1 MVKFRWL
8 AKPCKHIAPH
18 SEKDSYSPSPYQ
30 ERDHASPT
38 VFPNSSVA
46 AIPTTNTTL
55 SLSLPPGRKHPE
67 QKIGPLRCLSM
78 PDVTHQPDSDHQ
90 VKQGTS
96 TPKEKSLPPTPTS
109 SSEDASDVHSY
120 PMNPS
125 IEGPSWPYQPSRQD
139 PQSALASPTV
149 RPSPS
154 QAKVA
159 LAQAASAISL
169 PHSIPI
175 PQASASSTRSDIN
188 SIAFVTIPHP
198 QPEPEPEP
206 DRLGFP
212 PSNIRRAK
220 SFQQLTRNY
229 RKEDDPHSDSQMPR
243 SRRISFGRVNP
254 FDPVEKGKDKALEGI
269 PSHVTPPRVPLV
281 RRPSFWNRKRNDSS
295 KSLVAPLPPQHP
307 SNSVDHLSH
316 ILPSLPPM
324 SPFHIDANISYSS
337 RSSQTEES
345 PPRLSDRRNHPL
357 PPRPAA
363 SSPDL
368 SLSLRSSQ
376 PRHPPRRRR
385 PATADS
391 APDRPRTLSFAF
403 SSVYPSTSPPSP
415 PQHADSATFRQ
426 RPRPR
431 SQTNPPFLH
440 RLSANI
446 FSFGSS
452 SPSPSTPTIGAYLT
466 HSPGASPRA
475 STSKLSPP
483 KPLLDSESPESYV
496 NRLLSTISKVEV
508 ASVLAQ
514 RCVPPD
520 TSTGI

>member
-8 AKPCKHIAPH
+8 AKSCKYIAPH
-18 SEKDSYSPSPYQ
+18 SENDSYSPSPYQ
-30 ERDHASPT
+30 ERDHPSPS

-46 AIPTTNTTL
+46 AIPATNTTL
-55 SLSLPPGRKHPE
+55 SLSLPPCRKYPE

-78 PDVTHQPDSDHQ
+78 SDVTHQPDSDHQ
-90 VKQGTS
+90 IKQRTS
-96 TPKEKSLPPTPTS
+96 TPKDKSLPPTPTS

-120 PMNPS
+120 RINPS
-125 IEGPSWPYQPSRQD
+125 IEDPSWPYQPSSQG
-139 PQSALASPTV
+139 PQSAPAPPTV
-149 RPSPS
+149 RPSSS

-159 LAQAASAISL
+159 LAQAALGICL

-175 PQASASSTRSDIN
+175 PQASASSPRSDVN
-188 SIAFVTIPHP
+188 SIAFVAIPHP
-198 QPEPEPEP
+198 QPEPEP

-220 SFQQLTRNY
+220 SFQQLTRKY

-243 SRRISFGRVNP
+243 SRRISSGRVNVL
-254 FDPVEKGKDKALEGI
+254 DSDEKGKGKVLEGI

-281 RRPSFWNRKRNDSS
+281 RRASFWNRKRDDSS
-295 KSLVAPLPPQHP
+295 KSSVAPLPPQHP

-324 SPFHIDANISYSS
+324 SPFHIDANVSYSS
-337 RSSQTEES
+337 RSSQTEEQS
-345 PPRLSDRRNHPL
+345 PPGLSDRRNHPL

-368 SLSLRSSQ
+368 SLSLRPSQ
-376 PRHPPRRRR
+376 PHPPRRRR

-391 APDRPRTLSFAF
+391 IPDRPRTLSFAF

-415 PQHADSATFRQ
+415 SQHAGSATFRQ

-446 FSFGSS
+446 FSFGSA
-452 SPSPSTPTIGAYLT
+452 SPSPSTSTIGAYLT

-475 STSKLSPP
+475 STSKLPPP
-483 KPLLDSESPESYV
+483 KPLLDSESPASYV
-496 NRLLSTISKVEV
+496 NRLLSMISKVEV
-508 ASVLAQ
+508 ASVLAH

-520 TSTGI
+520 ASTGI